1 MAFHIRPATPQ
12 DVKAILELITDLVS
26 SFILQITSPN
36 LPIKKAIYEKEP
48 DAVKATPDLLT
59 KNLFETPYA
68 NALLAFSG
76 SADAP
81 GKPIGLALYFFNY
94 STWTGKPGLYLEDL
108 FVKPEHRANGIG
120 KAFFGHLGRI
130 AQEKASI
137 SRPICSFL
145 LTVPRKGCARLDWS
159 VLKWNQPSIDFYEK
173 RLGAKAM
180 SEWMGMRLDEQ
191 GIDALKQFLP

>member
-1 MAFHIRPATPQ
+1 
-12 DVKAILELITDLVS
+12 
-26 SFILQITSPN
+26 
-36 LPIKKAIYEKEP
+36 
-48 DAVKATPDLLT
+48 
-59 KNLFETPYA
+59 LFETPYA

-94 STWTGKPGLYLEDL
+94 STWTGKQGLYVRHSSPCYIQVSIISLKLEDL

-137 SRPICSFL
+137 SRPIF
-145 LTVPRKGCARLDWS
+145 
-159 VLKWNQPSIDFYEK
+159 
-173 RLGAKAM
+173 
-180 SEWMGMRLDEQ
+180 
-191 GIDALKQFLP
+191 ALN